1 VTSTELREARRE
13 RGWTQEALAV
23 RLGVS
28 QAYVCLLERGRR
40 RVPRRLAERLVT
52 LLELPLSALP
62 VGAQPVPLRADE
74 APGALG
80 ALGYPGFAY
89 VRGGRQLNPA
99 ELLLR
104 VLRARDVDARVVE
117 ALPWMLLRYPNL
129 DWPWL
134 LRETKAS
141 DLQNR
146 LGFLLGVA
154 RELAEL
160 RGEPN
165 AARELAAQERALE
178 GSRLQREDT
187 FRDSM
192 TEAERRWLRDHRPAQ
207 AAHWNVLSA
216 MTAIELARAYRA
228 LARTVAIV
236 SPRARRR
243 IEGADGAPLP
253 RRVCRR

>member
-13 RGWTQEALAV
+13 RGWTQEELAA

-40 RVPRRLAERLVT
+40 MVPRRLAEKLVKF
-52 LLELPLSALP
+52 LELPASALP
-62 VGAQPVPLRADE
+62 VGSNPTPLKADE
-74 APGALG
+74 APSALG

-89 VRGGRQLNPA
+89 MRGRRRLNPA

-104 VLRARDVDARVVE
+104 VLRAREVDSRVVE
-117 ALPWMLLRYPNL
+117 ALPWLLLRYPNL

-134 LRETKAS
+134 LREAKAS

-160 RGEPN
+160 RGEQE
-165 AARELAAQERALE
+165 AARALAAQERALE

-192 TEAERRWLRDHRPAQ
+192 TEAERRWLHEHRPAQ
-207 AAHWNVLSA
+207 AAHWNVLST
-216 MTAIELARAYRA
+216 MTASELARAY
-228 LARTVAIV
+228 
-236 SPRARRR
+236 
-243 IEGADGAPLP
+243 
-253 RRVCRR
+253 